1 MLRRK
6 TLLTGLLWVGLV
18 GVSAVH
24 GVALAQKADAAKV
37 DAAQVN
43 PAKTQP
49 QVVGTFEAP
58 LSDKVLR
65 YAFPVAETG
74 FDPAQISDLYSRT
87 VVAGIL
93 EAIFSWDYLAS
104 PAKLIP
110 NLAEA
115 LPEVSADFKTF
126 TVKLKKGI
134 YFQDD
139 AAFGGKR
146 RELTADDVVFSFK
159 RHYDPKLKSYAI
171 NTLEISN
178 VIGMNELRAASIKNK
193 IAFNYDTAVEGVKA
207 LDRYTV
213 QWRTNKPV
221 PRFAENFTDPSLFG
235 IVAREVTTKYGD
247 SIMEH
252 PVGTGPYMLGPWRRA
267 SKIVMLRNPTYRE
280 VFFNAEPA
288 ANDERG
294 QQMLA
299 RLKGKRIP
307 LNDRVE
313 ISILNEEQPRWLAFL
328 NAEHDMIQGV
338 PGSFAPV
345 AIPNNKLAP
354 NLAKRGIQLIRTPQ
368 SDITMSYFNIE
379 DPIVGGYTPDKIAL
393 RRAIA
398 LSINVEEEIRLI
410 RRGQAIAANQMQPP
424 ETTGFDPKLRTEMS
438 EFSRE
443 RANALLDMFGY
454 VDKNGDG
461 WRDMPDGTP
470 LVLNCL
476 TQSDQVSRQ
485 LDEMFKKH
493 LNAVGIQIKYSPAKW
508 PDNLKKARAGK
519 LQMWRLG
526 FSATSPDPDSFVLQ
540 GYGPAKGENNLSRFD
555 LPAYNALYEK
565 QLGLADGP
573 ERNAVIA
580 QTRDIMIAYMP
591 YKVHTHR
598 VTSDLMQPWVSN
610 YKRHPFM
617 REIYKFIEVD
627 GGKRVAEV
635 GQ

>member
-37 DAAQVN
+37 DAVKAPAQ
-43 PAKTQP
+43 AA
-49 QVVGTFEAP
+49 GTFEAP

-178 VIGMNELRAASIKNK
+178 VIGMNELRAAAIKNK
-193 IAFNYDTAVEGVKA
+193 TVFNYDTAVEGVKA

-252 PVGTGPYMLGPWRRA
+252 PVGTGPYILGPWRRA